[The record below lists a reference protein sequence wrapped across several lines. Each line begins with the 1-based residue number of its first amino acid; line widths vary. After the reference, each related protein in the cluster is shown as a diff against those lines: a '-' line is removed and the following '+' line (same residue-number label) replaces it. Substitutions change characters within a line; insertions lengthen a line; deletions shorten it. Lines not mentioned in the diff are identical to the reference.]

1 MKLLTKFRSDKR
13 AVLWVWTVIIVGLF
27 VYSLMWFTTGWA
39 VMEVAD
45 NVEAEYT
52 FTGPA
57 AFASTFIKTMFQWHP
72 VLFLF
77 GLILWGYVNSQR
89 KAQLQ

>member
-1 MKLLTKFRSDKR
+1 MKLLNRFRTDKH
-13 AVLWVWTVIIVGLF
+13 AVLWVWTVILVGLF

-39 VMEVAD
+39 VMEVAN
-45 NVEAEYT
+45 NVEDEYA
-52 FTGPA
+52 FTGAA
-57 AFASTFIKTMFQWHP
+57 AFASTFIKTMFQYHP

-89 KAQLQ
+89 KTQLQ

>member
-1 MKLLTKFRSDKR
+1 MKILNKFRKDKR
-13 AVLWVWTVIIVGLF
+13 AVLWVWTVILVGLF

-45 NVEAEYT
+45 SVESEYA
-52 FTGPA
+52 FTGA
-57 AFASTFIKTMFQWHP
+57 AASASTFIRTMFQYHP

-89 KAQLQ
+89 KVRLQ

>member
-1 MKLLTKFRSDKR
+1 MKPLNKLRSNKR
-13 AVLWVWTVIIVGLF
+13 AVIWVWTVILVGLF

-45 NVEAEYT
+45 SVESEYT
-52 FTGPA
+52 FNEPA
-57 AFASTFIKTMFQWHP
+57 SYASAFIKTMFQYHP

-77 GLILWGYVNSQR
+77 GLLLWGYVNSQR
-89 KAQLQ
+89 KVQIQ